1 MSITWLEYARLVK
14 PDIIG
19 RGMYKPCYGCPG
31 GLNRIGADPVTETCQ
46 YRACSDA
53 ICTECWNQ
61 KIPYP
66 VIAEAVRDGYYGFSY
81 YVGDKFEI
89 TGVEQKEEGGR
100 YMSISTNIYF
110 IPSNGDFK
118 FYIDENYRKGEKEM
132 QEEFTR
138 EDLKDGMMCE
148 MRNGKRMLWLAG
160 AMRDYNEWCSATE
173 KDLLTGK
180 YGYDEFDIV
189 KVGYPDFNNNKTIKG
204 ALNSNFK
211 EVIWER
217 KEEKEISS
225 DEAFRVLKE
234 HYGCDVK
241 IKER

>member
-1 MSITWLEYARLVK
+1 MSLTWLEYARLVK
-14 PDIIG
+14 PDIVG
-19 RGMYKPCYGCPG
+19 RGVYEPCFGCPG
-31 GLNRIGADPVTETCQ
+31 DLNKIGAHQITGSCL
-46 YRACSDA
+46 YGRGSDA

-148 MRNGKRMLWLAG
+148 MRDGTRMLWFEG
-160 AMRDYNEWCSATE
+160 AMRGCDFWCPGTQY
-173 KDLLTGK
+173 DLTGESNR
-180 YGYDEFDIV
+180 DNDIV
-189 KVGYPDFNNNKTIKG
+189 KVGYPDFDKYRVISDALKG
-204 ALNSNFK
+204 DFK

>member
-1 MSITWLEYARLVK
+1 MSITWLEYAQLVK

-19 RGMYKPCYGCPG
+19 SGIFKPCSGCPG
-31 GLNRIGADPVTETCQ
+31 DIYETANERGRTCP
-46 YRACSDA
+46 YKYVNNEN
-53 ICTECWNQ
+53 CTKCWNQ

-148 MRNGKRMLWLAG
+148 MRDGTRMLWFEG
-160 AMRDYNEWCSATE
+160 AMRGCDFWCSGTQY
-173 KDLLTGK
+173 DLTGESNR
-180 YGYDEFDIV
+180 DNDIV
-189 KVGYPDFNNNKTIKG
+189 KVGYPDFDKYRVISDALKG
-204 ALNSNFK
+204 DFK

-241 IKER
+241 IKEN

>member
-118 FYIDENYRKGEKEM
+118 FYIDKDYGKGEKEM
-132 QEEFTR
+132 QEEFTKD
-138 EDLKDGMMCE
+138 DLKDGMMCE
-148 MRNGKRMLWLAG
+148 MRNGRRMLWMAG
-160 AMRDYNEWCSATE
+160 AMRDCNTWHSRTQH
-173 KDLLTGK
+173 DLTGEASR
-180 YGYDEFDIV
+180 DHDIV
-189 KVGYPDFNNNKTIKG
+189 KVGYPDFDNNKTIKG
-204 ALNSNFK
+204 ALNSGFK

>member
-1 MSITWLEYARLVK
+1 MSITWLEYAQLVK
-14 PDIIG
+14 TDIIG
-19 RGMYKPCYGCPG
+19 SGIFKHCSGSQGDIYETANERGRTCPYKYVS
-31 GLNRIGADPVTETCQ
+31 NEN
-46 YRACSDA
+46 
-53 ICTECWNQ
+53 CTKCWSE

-148 MRNGKRMLWLAG
+148 MRDGTRMLWFEG
-160 AMRDYNEWCSATE
+160 AMRGCDFWCSGTQY
-173 KDLLTGK
+173 DLTGESNR
-180 YGYDEFDIV
+180 DNDIV
-189 KVGYPDFNNNKTIKG
+189 KVGYPDFDKY
-204 ALNSNFK
+204 
-211 EVIWER
+211 R
-217 KEEKEISS
+217 
-225 DEAFRVLKE
+225 
-234 HYGCDVK
+234 
-241 IKER
+241 

>member
-1 MSITWLEYARLVK
+1 MSITWLEYARLVR
-14 PDIIG
+14 PDIIDKG
-19 RGMYKPCYGCPG
+19 IYEPCTGCSGDLDEIGVHWVTKTCPYKFAS
-31 GLNRIGADPVTETCQ
+31 NEN
-46 YRACSDA
+46 
-53 ICTECWNQ
+53 CTKCWNEV
-61 KIPYP
+61 IPYP
-66 VIAEAVRDGYYGFSY
+66 VIAEAVRDGYFGFRY
-81 YVGDKFEI
+81 YAGDKFEI
-89 TGVEQKEEGGR
+89 TEVTDKADGEVC
-100 YMSISTNIYF
+100 IDTNCYY
-110 IPSNGDFK
+110 IPFNSDFE
-118 FYIDENYRKGEKEM
+118 FYIDKDYGKGEKEM
-132 QEEFTR
+132 QKEFTR
-138 EDLKDGMMCE
+138 DDLKDGMMCE

-241 IKER
+241 IKEN

>member
-1 MSITWLEYARLVK
+1 MSITWLEYAQLVK

-19 RGMYKPCYGCPG
+19 SGIFKPCSGCPG
-31 GLNRIGADPVTETCQ
+31 DIYETANERGRTCP
-46 YRACSDA
+46 YKYVNNEN
-53 ICTECWNQ
+53 CTKCWSE

-66 VIAEAVRDGYYGFSY
+66 VIAEAVCDGYFGFRY
-81 YVGDKFEI
+81 YAGDKFEI
-89 TGVEQKEEGGR
+89 TEVTDKADGEVC
-100 YMSISTNIYF
+100 IDTNCYY
-110 IPSNGDFK
+110 IPFNSDFE
-118 FYIDENYRKGEKEM
+118 FYIDKDYGKGEKEM
-132 QEEFTR
+132 QKEFTR
-138 EDLKDGMMCE
+138 DDLKDGMMCE

-189 KVGYPDFNNNKTIKG
+189 KVGYPDFDNNKTIKC
-204 ALNSNFK
+204 ALNSDFK

-241 IKER
+241 IKEN